1 MRRLASW
8 SLVLLVGLVLVVG
21 YLPLPELTFGG
32 LDGQSAIYLII
43 AVGSAIVVALAARR
57 RTVGR
62 GAWWLIA
69 AGLALSALGDAL
81 WTAHEVVV
89 GTDPPFPWIADGPYV
104 LGWLI
109 IVVGVGALVRD
120 PDRDRRL
127 AVTLDAG
134 VVTLAGA
141 VVLWLLVVAEVVR
154 DGATSGLELLV
165 SLAYPVLD
173 LALLGILAA
182 LLLDRRRS
190 TTTSR
195 LIAVAAGVQLVAD
208 MVYAVGVPLGDYA
221 TGDPAD
227 LGWLLAYVLFA
238 AAALHPS
245 AERVG
250 SVGATAE
257 TLSHRRVLL
266 LWVTVVTTTAL
277 AVVAAYPTADASP
290 QLTYTHVA
298 VGAGATLLM
307 ATLVLWRL
315 ALAATALSEALAE
328 RGSLQQQLEFEASH
342 DALTGLANRRRFT
355 EVSQREAS
363 RPDAAVVF
371 IDLDRF
377 KDVNDRLGHAAGDEV
392 LQVVSSRLSGA
403 LRPGDLAARLGGDE
417 FAALV
422 YDVGPEELDEVA
434 GRLLHLIRGPI
445 VLRSGTEIR
454 VDASVGTARAGVGD
468 ERRDLLHDAD
478 VAMYEAKRA
487 GRSRVAAY
495 SPDVHAQVTE
505 RLVLQAE
512 LRHALDRGQF
522 AVVYQ
527 PIVAVDDRRPVGVEA
542 LLRWYHPEHGTV
554 PPDVFIPLAEASG
567 DIIDLG
573 RWVLTEACRTIARA
587 SREVGD
593 LQLNVNVSAHQL
605 HHSAFA
611 TDVEAALAET
621 GFDPRSL
628 TLEITESVLL
638 EDSPLVRGTVER
650 LRARGVRFAVDDFGT
665 GFSALRYLRDVPLD
679 ELKIDRTFVW
689 GIDEGPEDA
698 ALAFAILHLAG
709 SFSLATVGEGV
720 ETETQLAAL
729 ASRGCM
735 LVQGYLISRP
745 LPPETL
751 VDWVAVHR
759 ADRAAEAAAV
769 TPPPALR

>member
-1 MRRLASW
+1 MPSW
-8 SLVLLVGLVLVVG
+8 SLVLLVGLLLVG
-21 YLPLPELTFGG
+21 LYLPLPERWLGD
-32 LDGQSAIYLII
+32 LDGQGVIYLII
-43 AVGSAIVVALAARR
+43 AVGSAVVVALAARR

-69 AGLALSALGDAL
+69 AGLAASALGDVL

-104 LGWLI
+104 LGWLA

-120 PDRDRRL
+120 PDRGRRL

-134 VVTLAGA
+134 VITLAGA
-141 VVLWLLVVAEVVR
+141 VLLWLLVVADLVR
-154 DGATSGLELLV
+154 DGEASGLELVV

-173 LALLGILAA
+173 LALLGILVA
-182 LLLDRRRS
+182 LLLDRRRA
-190 TTTSR
+190 TPTSH
-195 LIAVAAGVQLVAD
+195 LIALAAGVQLVAD
-208 MVYAVGVPLGDYA
+208 VVYARGVPLEIYA

-227 LGWLLAYVLFA
+227 LGWLLAYVLLA

-245 AERVG
+245 ADRI
-250 SVGATAE
+250 GAIGAAPE
-257 TLSHRRVLL
+257 ALSHRRVLL
-266 LWVTVVTTTAL
+266 LWVTVVSTTAL
-277 AVVAAYPTADASP
+277 AVAAGYPTVDASP

-307 ATLVLWRL
+307 ASLVLWRL
-315 ALAATALSEALAE
+315 ALAATSLSEALAE
-328 RGSLQQQLEFEASH
+328 RGSLQRQLEHEASH

-363 RPDAAVVF
+363 RRDAAVVF
-371 IDLDRF
+371 VDLDRF
-377 KDVNDRLGHAAGDEV
+377 KEINDRLGHTAGDEV
-392 LQVVSSRLSGA
+392 LQVVSSRLTGA

-422 YDVGPEELDEVA
+422 HDVGPEELEEVA
-434 GRLLHLIRGPI
+434 ARLLHLIRGPI
-445 VLRSGTEIR
+445 VLTNGTEVH
-454 VDASVGTARAGVGD
+454 VDASVGTARANGD
-468 ERRDLLHDAD
+468 EDCRDLLHDAD

-487 GRSRVAAY
+487 GRSRVMAY

-512 LRHALDRGQF
+512 LRHALERGQF

-527 PIVAVDDRRPVGVEA
+527 PIVSVDDRRPVGVEA
-542 LLRWYHPEHGTV
+542 LLRWYHPTHGTV

-567 DIIDLG
+567 DIIELG

-587 SREVGD
+587 AREVGD

-611 TDVEAALAET
+611 TDVEAALMET

-638 EDSPLVRGTVER
+638 EDSPLVRSSVER
-650 LRARGVRFAVDDFGT
+650 LCARGVRFAVDDFGT

-698 ALAFAILHLAG
+698 ALAFAILHLAD
-709 SFSLATVGEGV
+709 SFALATVGEGV

-729 ASRGCM
+729 ASRGCV

-745 LPPETL
+745 LPAETL
-751 VDWVAVHR
+751 VAWVAVHR
-759 ADRAAEAAAV
+759 ADRAAEAAAGA
-769 TPPPALR
+769 PPPALR